1 MAQRWDATQI
11 ASHFRAFGVI
21 AACALITACGG
32 GGGSSSTP
40 TPGSTSVQ
48 PSAPVLTT
56 QEAGRFLVQASFG
69 PSKGDIDSLSRTGY
83 EAWIDHQL
91 SLPPT
96 TYLDRLVAVQNRG
109 GNVSKHAPLD
119 LFWEA
124 GALAPDQLRQ
134 RMVFA
139 LSEILVISTE
149 DPDVERRPLGVA
161 YYMDVLSK
169 NAFGNYRDLL
179 EDVTYSPVMAEYLTY
194 LKNRKANM
202 RTGSVPDENYA
213 RELMQLFTI
222 GLVELN
228 QNGGA
233 RAGSPET
240 YTNEDIKGLAK
251 VFTGLSLDDGTF
263 GNPNAAEAYNRP
275 LHMYEEH
282 HSEAEKAFLG
292 ITIPAGTDGVTS
304 IDMAL
309 DRLIEHRNTAPF
321 ISRQLIQRFVTS
333 NPSLGYVRRVADA
346 FESGRFIAPSGK
358 VYGTGRKGD
367 LTATLTAILLDAEA
381 RGAPNTHNPSFGK
394 IREPALRFWN
404 WARAFGVTNGDASE
418 LPLLQD
424 TENLTYLSQQPFR
437 APTVFNFFRP
447 SYIAPNSDT
456 GDASLYAPE
465 LQISSE
471 TSQVGYIN
479 FMSSFIRAKPGYSS
493 GASRL
498 AFQPDYSAELAL
510 AEQPGKLVD
519 HLDEILT
526 YGSLQEETRTRII
539 SVLNE
544 ITIGSTN
551 TERNRQARVH
561 TAILMIMT
569 SPEFLV
575 QK

>member
-1 MAQRWDATQI
+1 MAHRWGVTLKVGKI
-11 ASHFRAFGVI
+11 RAFGVI
-21 AACALITACGG
+21 AACALSTACGG
-32 GGGSSSTP
+32 GGGSSSPQP
-40 TPGSTSVQ
+40 TSNSVQ
-48 PSAPVLTT
+48 PAAPVLST

-69 PSKGDIDSLSRTGY
+69 PSKADIESLSRTGY
-83 EAWIDHQL
+83 EPWIDHQL
-91 SLPPT
+91 ALPPT
-96 TYLDRLVAVQNRG
+96 TYLDRLIAIESRG
-109 GNVSKHAPLD
+109 GTVSKHAPLD

-161 YYMDVLSK
+161 YYMDVLSN

-202 RTGSVPDENYA
+202 RSGRVPDENYA

-228 QNGGA
+228 QNGGP

-240 YTNEDIKGLAK
+240 YSNEDIKGLAK

-263 GNPNAAEAYNRP
+263 GNPNAAEAYYRP
-275 LHMYEEH
+275 LRMYEEH
-282 HSEAEKAFLG
+282 HSEAEKSFLG
-292 ITIPAGTDGVTS
+292 LTIPAGTDGVS
-304 IDMAL
+304 NIDMAL

-346 FESGRFIAPSGK
+346 FESGRFVAPSGK
-358 VYGTGRKGD
+358 IYGDGRKGD
-367 LTATLTAILLDAEA
+367 LTATLTALLLDPEA
-381 RGAPNTHNPSFGK
+381 RGGTNTQNPSFGK
-394 IREPALRFWN
+394 VREPALRFWH
-404 WARAFGVTNGDASE
+404 WARAFGVTYADASE

-424 TENLTYLSQQPFR
+424 TEGLTYLTQQPFR
-437 APTVFNFFRP
+437 APSVFNFFRP
-447 SYIAPNSDT
+447 SYIAPNSST
-456 GDASLYAPE
+456 GDASLVGPE
-465 LQISSE
+465 LQIASE
-471 TSQVGYIN
+471 TSQVGYVN
-479 FMSSFIRAKPGYSS
+479 FMSAFIRTKPGYSS

-510 AEQPGKLVD
+510 AERPDELVD
-519 HLDEILT
+519 RLDEILT
-526 YGSLQEETRTRII
+526 YGSLQEESRTRII

-544 ITIGSTN
+544 IAIGTVN
-551 TERNRQARVH
+551 AERNRQARVH